1 MSSVTVVSIIRLKT
15 LINFGPDTKNPT
27 WDFVEITKWSNIE
40 MDVGIICACMP
51 SLRLLLGRF
60 IPKILGISR
69 DRSARLESNKTGLRN
84 VRSDQKTKHEMAN
97 ATTYSPTPDQIG
109 IACSTMQ
116 AFEFS
121 DNDELHL
128 IQMKNVNR
136 NSSQSSFQR

>member
-1 MSSVTVVSIIRLKT
+1 MVSIIRLKT
-15 LINFGPDTKNPT
+15 LISFGPDTKNPT

-69 DRSARLESNKTGLRN
+69 DRSARLESNKTGLRDAMS
-84 VRSDQKTKHEMAN
+84 VQKTKGEMTI
-97 ATTYSPTPDQIG
+97 TTNCSPMPDEIG

-121 DNDELHL
+121 ESDELHL
-128 IQMKNVNR
+128 IQVKTLNR
-136 NSSQSSFQR
+136 NSSQSSFQ